1 MERGCGTV
9 SPDGTGGPRGGA
21 PATGEKGRF
30 VGMELIGRRLSAEEL
45 AEVRADESVVDLLL
59 YGDLDDD
66 DAEMPEP
73 ELDLGKSWHGI
84 HYLLTGT
91 VWQVGEGAGAAI
103 LGGVEIGE
111 DGGYGRPRLL
121 DPDAVQAVA
130 TGLDTLDVATL
141 RARCDPDAMTAAEI
155 YPQAWTN
162 VADDFAFLMSHVAD
176 LRRFYHSAATNGQA
190 VLLAIT

>member
-1 MERGCGTV
+1 
-9 SPDGTGGPRGGA
+9 
-21 PATGEKGRF
+21 
-30 VGMELIGRRLSAEEL
+30 MELIGRRLSAEEW
-45 AEVRADESVVDLLL
+45 ADVRADESVVDLLL

-66 DAEMPEP
+66 EAEMP

-91 VWQVGEGAGAAI
+91 TWQVGEGAGAAI

-121 DPDAVQAVA
+121 DPDGVRAVA
-130 TGLDTLDVATL
+130 TGLDTLDMATL

-162 VADDFAFLMSHVAD
+162 AADDFDFLMPHLAD
-176 LRRFYHSAATNGQA
+176 LRRFYHSAATSGQA